1 MSNLINGQAN
11 IRTAILSMHPASKEA
26 CQMLLNQMPDIRNIH
41 MNHAFMLKEMVKC
54 MVAAG
59 LSHSLDKGEVEELI
73 KKEGAMVIV
82 IAGSVHELQFQQ
94 RGGSGWGK
102 SAAAVGAGIL
112 IGALFG

>member
-11 IRTAILSMHPASKEA
+11 IRAAILAMHPASKDA
-26 CQMLLNQMPDIRNIH
+26 CQLLLNQMPDIRNIH
-41 MNHAFMLKEMVKC
+41 MNHAFMMKEMVKC
-54 MVAAG
+54 MIATGINHG
-59 LSHSLDKGEVEELI
+59 LEKKQVEQLI

-94 RGGSGWGK
+94 HGGDWGK
-102 SAAAVGAGIL
+102 RAAAVGVGIL